1 MSTEQFVSACRGGDE
16 VQARALLEGDA
27 GLRNQQGSEDGG
39 TGLMA
44 ALDRNHHR
52 LARWLVSLPGL
63 HTNIRDEDNWTG
75 LHWAAC
81 RDTPL
86 DIVVQLAKL
95 SSMQTL
101 NRRNSMGNTALDKA
115 VQFKKTST
123 ALYLAWLGAEC
134 QKKYDKHRE
143 ASLET
148 WVEKSCQQDAQYWA
162 VAANDISAL
171 QTLSERP
178 DVTLDRTRLLEL
190 AVLFGHHEVTNFLL
204 AEPEKPDVQEETP
217 DPTPKQNVEEGML
230 EKQKGDI
237 EKIREKER
245 SWLKKQSTTRIKKC
259 INLNG

>member
-1 MSTEQFVSACRGGDE
+1 MECCE
-16 VQARALLEGDA
+16 LC
-27 GLRNQQGSEDGG
+27 
-39 TGLMA
+39 
-44 ALDRNHHR
+44 
-52 LARWLVSLPGL
+52 
-63 HTNIRDEDNWTG
+63 ICRDEDNWTG

-162 VAANDISAL
+162 VAANDIRFIIL
-171 QTLSERP
+171 LSI
-178 DVTLDRTRLLEL
+178 T
-190 AVLFGHHEVTNFLL
+190 
-204 AEPEKPDVQEETP
+204 
-217 DPTPKQNVEEGML
+217 
-230 EKQKGDI
+230 
-237 EKIREKER
+237 
-245 SWLKKQSTTRIKKC
+245 
-259 INLNG
+259 